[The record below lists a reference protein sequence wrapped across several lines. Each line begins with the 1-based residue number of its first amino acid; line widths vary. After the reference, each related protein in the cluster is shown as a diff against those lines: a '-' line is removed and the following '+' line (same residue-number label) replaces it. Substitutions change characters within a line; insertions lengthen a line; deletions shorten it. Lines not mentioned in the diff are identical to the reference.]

1 VQAKQ
6 PFNPELKPELT
17 PDLNQENLA
26 GAIRRNIETI
36 VRMEEGYN
44 QQRSLSDRLA
54 DRIGDF
60 SGSMEFVV
68 LHLVVYGTWILINLG
83 VWKGAPKFD
92 PFPFMLL
99 SVMVGVEAIF
109 LSTFVLMKQKR
120 MSQRADDRAH
130 LDLQVNL
137 LAEREMTLVLQMLAG
152 ISEKLGVTIS
162 HQELKELAE
171 ETSVEAM
178 ATELQKAMAPESEM
192 PEPPRGEAD

>member
-1 VQAKQ
+1 MY
-6 PFNPELKPELT
+6 T
-17 PDLNQENLA
+17 MGLNQETLA

-60 SGSMEFVV
+60 SGSMEFVI
-68 LHLVVYGTWILINLG
+68 LHLVVYGAWILINLG
-83 VWKGAPKFD
+83 VIRLGPRFD

-99 SVMVGVEAIF
+99 SVLVGVEAIF

-152 ISEKLGVTIS
+152 IAEKLGVQGD
-162 HQELKELAE
+162 HADLKELAE

-178 ATELQKAMAPESEM
+178 AVELQKAMEDPAS
-192 PEPPRGEAD
+192 